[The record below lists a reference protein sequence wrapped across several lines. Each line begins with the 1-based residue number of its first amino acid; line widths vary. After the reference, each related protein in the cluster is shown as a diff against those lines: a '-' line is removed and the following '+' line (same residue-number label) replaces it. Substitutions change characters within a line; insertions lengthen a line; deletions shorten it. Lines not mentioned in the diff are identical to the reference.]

1 MAFLIEFHWA
11 WLAGAAGI
19 GFVMGWIGDVH
30 RIGGLS
36 KKALGWLTLLI
47 ALAVALSVA
56 RLVPGRFGYWLD
68 LGLVMFAVY
77 IVGCMIGSWLRG
89 LLITHHS
96 AS

>member
-1 MAFLIEFHWA
+1 MAFLVEFHWV
-11 WLAGAAGI
+11 WLAAAAAI

-36 KKALGWLTLLI
+36 KKALSWLVLLI
-47 ALAVALSVA
+47 AVAASLAAA

-68 LGLVMFAVY
+68 LGMVMFVTY

-89 LLITHHS
+89 LLVS
-96 AS
+96 DPAP